1 MKTQIL
7 AAAAALA
14 LTAAAAPAN
23 AATTA
28 SSGQN
33 VSAIVSQLE
42 QRMDAVNAYSAHIRL
57 AVQLHSFPFI
67 AANLDG
73 TTTYEKPGRYTVT
86 FDQLPSLASAFQKV
100 SGDVGDPAAWRQK
113 YAIAID
119 PSVPT
124 TPNTLALRLTEKSK
138 GQVDHALAF
147 VDLASHTVTRM
158 EWYYVNGGRIAM
170 EQHFAPIDGVLLVDS
185 QAADIDMPGYK
196 ATANATFDGY
206 AVHVGSA
213 NHTASLTRKTDR

>member
-1 MKTQIL
+1 MRTRIIAAAVAAGFVAL
-7 AAAAALA
+7 AAAQPSA
-14 LTAAAAPAN
+14 
-23 AATTA
+23 AATT
-28 SSGQN
+28 QNVRN
-33 VSAIVSQLE
+33 VSAVVSQLE
-42 QRMDAVNAYSAHIRL
+42 QRMDAVSAYSAHIKL
-57 AVQLHSFPFI
+57 AVQLHSFPFL

-73 TTTYEKPGRYTVT
+73 TTTYTKPGRYTVT

-100 SGDVGDPAAWRQK
+100 SGDVGDPAAWSQK
-113 YAIAID
+113 YNISLD
-119 PSVPT
+119 PSAST
-124 TPNTLALRLTEKSK
+124 AANTLALRLTEKIK

-196 ATANATFDGY
+196 ATANAVFDGY
-206 AVHVGSA
+206 DVHVGS
-213 NHTASLTRKTDR
+213 NGHTVPVTR